1 MPPDPLITWSALL
14 ARWTEFAQS
23 ALALPKTGPA
33 ARWREAVPHIISL
46 QAVTQAL
53 AELATIDH
61 PEIPLAL
68 DRSELTIRHAAA
80 GIDGLWQAEPLPP
93 ELADLIADARLALAM
108 GRTLGFAWVVAADVL
123 VADHP
128 GELSMALAET
138 EMVRDLL
145 VPSPGVP
152 LFATSPA
159 AHLIPSDWNARA
171 DELIAL
177 VSDFLGPR
185 RDSRFSGLDVRH
197 QVYRQ
202 FDFAKGG
209 PVRDLVLPT
218 EAGLPAG
225 QPLLVPAITLGAIQ
239 PVSLPPRTP
248 IRLDPLPVVH
258 EGPVTS
264 DEAPGNGR

>member
-1 MPPDPLITWSALL
+1 ML
-14 ARWTEFAQS
+14 ARWTDFAQS

-33 ARWREAVPHIISL
+33 ARWRDAVPHIISL
-46 QAVTQAL
+46 QAVTHAL
-53 AELATIDH
+53 PELATIDP

-68 DRSELTIRHAAA
+68 DRAELTIRHASA
-80 GIDGLWQAEPLPP
+80 GVDSLWSSEPLPS
-93 ELADLIADARLALAM
+93 ELADLIGDARLALDLA
-108 GRTLGFAWVVAADVL
+108 RTIGLAWVVASGVL
-123 VADHP
+123 VAEHP
-128 GELSMALAET
+128 AELCMALAQAGF
-138 EMVRDLL
+138 VRDLL

-159 AHLIPSDWNARA
+159 AHLVPADWGAPG
-171 DELIAL
+171 DEVISLI
-177 VSDFLGPR
+177 SGFLGQFG
-185 RDSRFSGLDVRH
+185 DCRFAGLDVCR

-225 QPLLVPAITLGAIQ
+225 QPLLVPGITHGRIQ
-239 PVSLPPRTP
+239 PVTLPPRAR

-258 EGPVTS
+258 GDS
-264 DEAPGNGR
+264 DRQEA